1 MDFKSMTKQEWQ
13 EHISVLRSY
22 ARKLQEPKDYGEKAG
37 IAAYLFA
44 DAMAN
49 DRFPRYAN
57 KPYKDQIN
65 TLTTVLYMLEEEGYE
80 ISEEKVVCIRKK
92 IERKYDEDEWDDD
105 DIDTDG
111 ESEEEDWI

>member
-1 MDFKSMTKQEWQ
+1 
-13 EHISVLRSY
+13 
-22 ARKLQEPKDYGEKAG
+22 
-37 IAAYLFA
+37 
-44 DAMAN
+44 MAN
-49 DRFPRYAN
+49 DKFPRYAN
-57 KPYKDQIN
+57 KPPQDQIN

-92 IERKYDEDEWDDD
+92 IERKCDEDEWDDD